1 MRPNKLRF
9 VLYSR
14 DYCHLCHDMLAALE
28 SMRGEFEPGFVI
40 DVIDVDSD
48 PALLVLYDELVPVLL
63 VSLDD
68 SGEQLRELC
77 DGAAGRGGAAAA
89 GVRGG
94 ALRVGARRGCATEN
108 GLPSRRLPR
117 RRRRRWR
124 RN

>member
-1 MRPNKLRF
+1 
-9 VLYSR
+9 
-14 DYCHLCHDMLAALE
+14 MLAALE

-77 DGAAGRGGAAAA
+77 HYFLDPVAVRDCLANFGRPAP
-89 GVRGG
+89 
-94 ALRVGARRGCATEN
+94 LNEKPT
-108 GLPSRRLPR
+108 PMS
-117 RRRRRWR
+117 
-124 RN
+124 